1 MTEPVRLS
9 KRLSDMVGCS
19 RREAELYIEGGWV
32 RVDGRVVEMPQFK
45 VDRPDGRTRPQ
56 GPPGAGRR
64 RHAAAAQA
72 PGPGL
77 GPQHHAGT
85 ATAACRKTTGPA
97 THHAPR
103 LLQRHLNVQ
112 NSVTPLET
120 DASGLLVFTQ
130 DWRVERKLVQDAA
143 LVEHELIVDVTGDVS
158 AERLHQLNRAP
169 VIDGRAMLPA
179 RVSISRQSGDVTGL
193 RFAVKGHRPGQI
205 AQMCDGGRT
214 AGGRDE
220 THPRRAHRDGG
231 AAAGPVAL
239 PGAVRTLLNRCA
251 APCPGPAPHAGPIR
265 T

>member
-32 RVDGRVVEMPQFK
+32 RVDGRVIEVPQFK
-45 VDRPDGRTRPQ
+45 VLDQQVELDPKARMEPVAAVTLLLHK
-56 GPPGAGRR
+56 PPGLDWD
-64 RHAAAAQA
+64 HSS
-72 PGPGL
+72 
-77 GPQHHAGT
+77 
-85 ATAACRKTTGPA
+85 KPA
-97 THHAPR
+97 RQLLVKENHWSGDDHHAPR

-112 NSVTPLET
+112 HSVTPLET

-143 LVEHELIVDVTGDVS
+143 LVEHELIVDVTGNVS

-205 AQMCDGGRT
+205 AQMCMDAGLQVLAMKRLRVGRI
-214 AGGRDE
+214 AM
-220 THPRRAHRDGG
+220 A
-231 AAAGPVAL
+231 AL
-239 PGAVRTLLNRCA
+239 PLGQWRYL
-251 APCPGPAPHAGPIR
+251 APFER
-265 T
+265 F